1 MSALTPIE
9 TYIYI
14 DGEWTEVVPCVFI
27 DGQWI
32 EAEPEAAVNE

>member
-14 DGEWTEVVPCVFI
+14 DGEWTEVVPYVFV
-27 DGQWI
+27 DGQ
-32 EAEPEAAVNE
+32 